1 MKPIPTETGTDVG
14 NVGRWLGAA
23 AAGALLMYLLDPER
37 GHARRARA
45 ASALRT
51 AGVRTGATV
60 DHALHNAGD
69 RLVGLKDSAASALSR
84 GADRLQAQAAPM
96 LERARHG
103 AQEATRHLEHS
114 AERAR
119 AEASEAARE
128 RARKN
133 SWEGADARKDDTGTG
148 RALARHDSY
157 ERDYE
162 TGRRYGADSERGG
175 LAGWLRGLGG
185 GMDRGDAGA
194 AHPALLGGSVLGL
207 LSLMRRSPGGLL
219 VGLAGLALLM
229 GMSRDKTYRISGNL
243 PDKLP
248 ANIGDTHDNMRTAMG
263 GSASRSSDGDGRGQA
278 PLASQGEQ
286 AGNRYLH

>member
-14 NVGRWLGAA
+14 NVGKWLGAA

-37 GHARRARA
+37 GRARRARA
-45 ASALRT
+45 GSALRD
-51 AGVRTGATV
+51 AGARTGATV
-60 DHALHNAGD
+60 DHVLHNAGD

-103 AQEATRHLEHS
+103 AQEATQRLEDS

-119 AEASEAARE
+119 AA
-128 RARKN
+128 ARKN
-133 SWEGADARKDDTGTG
+133 TWEGADAR
-148 RALARHDSY
+148 SY
-157 ERDYE
+157 QPSRQ
-162 TGRRYGADSERGG
+162 YGADSERGG
-175 LAGWLRGLGG
+175 LAGMLRSLGLGG
-185 GMDRGDAGA
+185 GRADRGDAGA
-194 AHPALLGGSVLGL
+194 AHPALLGGGVLGL

-229 GMSRDKTYRISGNL
+229 QASRDKTYRVSENMPG
-243 PDKLP
+243 KLE
-248 ANIGDTHDNMRTAMG
+248 DTHDNMRTAMG
-263 GSASRSSDGDGRGQA
+263 GSASRTT

-286 AGNRYLH
+286 DGNRYLH